1 MNEASIKIKPF
12 SEYKYQINKE
22 TSITTS
28 NGFLNEKLQDV
39 RHNARLFSELSLA
52 QRISLL
58 EGIKQGFVDIA
69 ESMVQAE
76 CKVKGLQ
83 VGTPEESEAW
93 ALGPVFVVRHLRL
106 IQESLQALKNTG
118 NTIVGKVGRTIDNRL
133 SVNVFPAS
141 TIDGILYKD
150 VTIDVHMLSD
160 VTRNKLESDRAS
172 FYKKPSHKGRV
183 VLVLGAGNISMIPIM
198 DVLTKM
204 FNEGKVCILK
214 MNPVNAY
221 MGPFIEK
228 AFSKAITQHFLTVV
242 YGNIEES
249 QYLIDHDLVD
259 EIHITGSD
267 KTYNTIVWGAEGKDR
282 EERMVQNKPVLKKE
296 ITSELGNVTPVI
308 IVPGSYTDKELAF
321 QSEDIASAFTLN
333 ASYNCC
339 TPVSLVTA
347 EGWQQRN
354 LFLKKLEQTL
364 SNIPTRKAYYPGA
377 KDRWHSLTKGHA
389 DLAIIGEENDGHL
402 PWALI
407 KSLSPNSDEAI
418 YKNEPFC
425 PILAE
430 TTINT
435 SNTIE
440 FLERAVEFVNKKLW
454 GSLTVNLII
463 HPISMK
469 DPNIREAV
477 ERAITKLKYGVVT
490 INGFNGI
497 EFISGVAP
505 WGAHPGSK
513 QTNIQSG
520 QGWVHNTPMLEGI
533 EKTVL
538 RFPLVAFPK
547 PPWHSSNRVAHKI
560 MPKLMHLESNPS
572 WTKLPSVIFTVMQ
585 G

>member
-1 MNEASIKIKPF
+1 MNKASLKIKPF
-12 SEYKYQINKE
+12 SEYENESNKE
-22 TSITTS
+22 ASIITS
-28 NGFLNEKLQDV
+28 NGLLNQKLQGV
-39 RHNARLFSELSLA
+39 HHNARLFSELTLD

-58 EGIKQGFVDIA
+58 EDIKKGFVDVA

-76 CKVKGLQ
+76 CIVKGLQ
-83 VGTPEESEAW
+83 IGTPSESEAW

-106 IQESLQALKNTG
+106 LQESLQALKSTG
-118 NTIVGKVGRTIDNRL
+118 NTNIGKVSLTIDHRL

-150 VTIDVHMLSD
+150 VTIDVHMLPN
-160 VTRNKLESDRAS
+160 VTQNKLESDRAR
-172 FYKKPSHKGRV
+172 FYKKPEHNGRV

-221 MGPFIEK
+221 IGAFIEK
-228 AFSKAITQHFLTVV
+228 AFSKAIADNFLAVV

-267 KTYNTIVWGAEGKDR
+267 KTYNAIVWGPEGKDR
-282 EERMVQNKPVLKKE
+282 DERMVQKKPVLKKE

-308 IVPGSYTDKELAF
+308 IVPGPYTDKELAF
-321 QSEDIASAFTLN
+321 QAEDIASAFTLN

-347 EGWQQRN
+347 EGWQQRS

-364 SNIPTRKAYYPGA
+364 SDIPTRKAYYPGA
-377 KDRWHSLTKGHA
+377 KDRWDSLTKGHV
-389 DLAIIGEENDGHL
+389 DLAIMGKENDGHL

-407 KSLSPNSDEAI
+407 KSLSPSSDEAI

-425 PILAE
+425 SVLAE
-430 TTINT
+430 TMINT
-435 SNTIE
+435 KDTIE
-440 FLERAVEFVNKKLW
+440 FLERAVDFVNNKLW
-454 GSLTVNLII
+454 GSLTANFII
-463 HPISMK
+463 HPASMK
-469 DPNIREAV
+469 DPNIRKAI
-477 ERAITKLKYGVVT
+477 ERAITKLNYGVVT

-505 WGAHPGSK
+505 WGAHPGSEK
-513 QTNIQSG
+513 TNIQSG
-520 QGWVHNTPMLEGI
+520 QGWVHNTLMLEGI
-533 EKTVL
+533 EKAVL

-560 MPKLMHLESNPS
+560 MPKLMHLENNPS
-572 WTKLPSVIFTVMQ
+572 WTKLPGVIFTVMQ